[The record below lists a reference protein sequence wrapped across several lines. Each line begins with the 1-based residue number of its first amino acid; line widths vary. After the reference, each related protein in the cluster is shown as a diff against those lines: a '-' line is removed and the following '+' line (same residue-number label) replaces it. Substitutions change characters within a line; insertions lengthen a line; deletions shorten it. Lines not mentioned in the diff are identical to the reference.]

1 MSVLSSGVASRLN
14 SGPGLPRGRLQVSRL
29 TEIIHQC
36 VPSMTSSRPDG
47 ESGPPPRCQR
57 EPHLP
62 VSLTTSLPMLVV
74 SAPSLAQEEPP
85 REEESI
91 VQLGSELPFCPPW
104 RTLSCV
110 SSFSPSD
117 HGVRKRRSGPPL
129 APRAAG
135 GGWHRSV
142 WSAALDLQPPGS
154 QPGRNEGG
162 EGSRGPVVMSSVL
175 YSICRNSCPLCA
187 PGTGP
192 DPTCLT
198 ARAGGAV
205 TAPEGA
211 CCPEGWGRREVSES

>member
-1 MSVLSSGVASRLN
+1 MASRLN

-29 TEIIHQC
+29 TEIIHQR
-36 VPSMTSSRPDG
+36 VPSMASSRPDG

-110 SSFSPSD
+110 SSFSSSD
-117 HGVRKRRSGPPL
+117 HRVRKRLSGPPL

-135 GGWHRSV
+135 GIGI
-142 WSAALDLQPPGS
+142 ALF
-154 QPGRNEGG
+154 GRPLLTCSLPAP
-162 EGSRGPVVMSSVL
+162 SRGV
-175 YSICRNSCPLCA
+175 
-187 PGTGP
+187 T
-192 DPTCLT
+192 
-198 ARAGGAV
+198 RAGK
-205 TAPEGA
+205 APEARSSCRQYYTPSAGTA
-211 CCPEGWGRREVSES
+211 ARSAPQGLARTPRVLLPVPAVP